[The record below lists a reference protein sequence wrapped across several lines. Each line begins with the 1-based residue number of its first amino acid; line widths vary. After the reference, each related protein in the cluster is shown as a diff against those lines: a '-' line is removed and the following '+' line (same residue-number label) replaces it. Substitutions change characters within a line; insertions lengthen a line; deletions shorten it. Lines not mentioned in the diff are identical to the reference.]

1 LIVLDASAVL
11 ELLLQTTAGARVA
24 RRIGAPDESLHV
36 PHLLDVE
43 VAQVLRRY
51 EAAGTLSPAEAE
63 QALADLSC
71 LDINRYAHDPFLS
84 RIWKLR
90 HNLTA
95 YDACY
100 VALAEVLEAPLL
112 TCDARL
118 SRFSGHGAVIELP

>member
-1 LIVLDASAVL
+1 MIVLDASAVL
-11 ELLLQTTAGARVA
+11 ELLLQTPTGARVA

-36 PHLLDVE
+36 PHLLDLE

-63 QALADLSC
+63 QALADLSD

-84 RIWKLR
+84 RIWELR
-90 HNLTA
+90 RNLTA

-100 VALAEVLEAPLL
+100 VTLAEVLDAPLL

-118 SRFSGHGAVIELP
+118 SRSSGHGAVIELP